1 MDPWQSVGT
10 PLEYWFFRTSW
21 PAGALLVDVIRRGN
35 TDQTRV
41 SYHHEGVSGVV
52 RSPGACELTER
63 KSTGEVGAVA
73 WDLAFTRGSS
83 AVAAPPAW
91 FPTPG
96 AVDLSLV
103 SWPDVTSSGTVT
115 IDGRRHDLTQRP
127 GMACHYWGRRLPD
140 RWLWLSAND
149 FDRPGVAIELGLLR
163 SRLWGL
169 PVPLPPLGYAWVRDG
184 RERYVATPLTGLIR
198 RMPAG
203 DGGLDLRVIA
213 PGGGWS
219 IRAGAPATTFADLG
233 EGIVQSLRADC
244 VLSGP
249 RGRAISRGTATLEL
263 RRSGRRGLQPSHQP

>member
-21 PAGALLVDVIRRGN
+21 PAGALLVDVIRRGDA
-35 TDQTRV
+35 DQTRV

-63 KSTGEVGAVA
+63 KSTGEIGTVT
-73 WDLAFTRGSS
+73 WDLAFARGSS
-83 AVAAPPAW
+83 AVA
-91 FPTPG
+91 
-96 AVDLSLV
+96 
-103 SWPDVTSSGTVT
+103 
-115 IDGRRHDLTQRP
+115 
-127 GMACHYWGRRLPD
+127 
-140 RWLWLSAND
+140 
-149 FDRPGVAIELGLLR
+149 GLLR

-213 PGGGWS
+213 PGGGW
-219 IRAGAPATTFADLG
+219 
-233 EGIVQSLRADC
+233 
-244 VLSGP
+244 
-249 RGRAISRGTATLEL
+249 
-263 RRSGRRGLQPSHQP
+263 